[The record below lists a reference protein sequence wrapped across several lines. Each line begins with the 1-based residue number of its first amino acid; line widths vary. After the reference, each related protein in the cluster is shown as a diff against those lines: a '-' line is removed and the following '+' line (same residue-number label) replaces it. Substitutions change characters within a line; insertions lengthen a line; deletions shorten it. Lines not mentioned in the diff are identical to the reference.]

1 LLRDLR
7 TAISVKRVR
16 HSQHPAQN
24 GTPHY
29 QTTRDLSNN
38 ARFMSFWPEA
48 VRELPE
54 KTCVSSES

>member
-1 LLRDLR
+1 R